1 MENSILAKY
10 GKVSDERV
18 IATLRTFI
26 GRINLPIVRQLI
38 ENLPEDDRTVYVK
51 VKQSL
56 INDFKPR
63 TNLIIERNVFYN
75 MTQDEGEKA
84 DNYVQRLRTQV
95 AKC

>member
-1 MENSILAKY
+1 MVSGYDAESDINDLLSIMEDSILAKY

-26 GRINLPIVRQLI
+26 GKIDLPIERQLI

-56 INDFKPR
+56 INHFKPR
-63 TNLIIERNVFYN
+63 T
-75 MTQDEGEKA
+75 
-84 DNYVQRLRTQV
+84 
-95 AKC
+95 